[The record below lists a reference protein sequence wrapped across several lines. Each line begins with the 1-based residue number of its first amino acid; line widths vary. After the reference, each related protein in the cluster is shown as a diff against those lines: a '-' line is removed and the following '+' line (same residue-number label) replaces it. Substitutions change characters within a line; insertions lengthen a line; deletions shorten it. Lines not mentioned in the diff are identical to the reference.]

1 MESTS
6 AAHRSGVADGVG
18 LADTAAEVDTWALGE
33 AAIWLDDGEL
43 VGDGLPVWV
52 SEAQEASV
60 ASAVPNRTWT
70 GTVPRCNPHRMPID
84 PIVSP
89 AAVQATPTRVVVVAF
104 SAEVLSA
111 GMGGHAVLVPPEVA
125 SGFSTKRPPVV
136 GTVNGV
142 EYQSRL
148 MVYGGKTYLGLRK
161 DLLRQIGAVA
171 GDTVQIELS
180 EDHTER
186 IATEPPELL
195 AALAD
200 NPAARAAYDALPPSH
215 RLEYARWISE
225 AKQQETRASR
235 SAKTIRRLLGS

>member
-1 MESTS
+1 MDFTS
-6 AAHRSGVADGVG
+6 ATHRSGVADGVG
-18 LADTAAEVDTWALGE
+18 LAAELETWALGE
-33 AAIWLDDGEL
+33 AAIWLGDGEL
-43 VGDGLPVWV
+43 VADGLPVWG
-52 SEAQEASV
+52 SEAHEASA
-60 ASAVPNRTWT
+60 ASAVPNRRWT
-70 GTVPRCNPHRMPID
+70 GTVPRRSPHRMPIG

-89 AAVQATPTRVVVVAF
+89 VVVHVTPTRVVVVTF

-111 GMGGHAVLVPPEVA
+111 GMGGHAALVPPEVA

-180 EDHTER
+180 EDHAER
-186 IATEPPELL
+186 IVTEPPELL

-200 NPAARAAYDALPPSH
+200 NPAARSAYDALPPSH

-225 AKQQETRASR
+225 AKQEETRASR
-235 SAKTIRRLLGS
+235 AAKTIRRLLGS